1 MLAFSYMGEEN
12 SDGNF
17 WTREGKMTNGNPEPS
32 LDIHIKN
39 QTLFRKLKAEGWD
52 GLDT

>member
-1 MLAFSYMGEEN
+1 MGEEN

-17 WTREGKMTNGNPEPS
+17 WIRKGKMTNGDPETS
-32 LDIHIKN
+32 LEIHIKN
-39 QTLFRKLKAEGWD
+39 QTLFRKLKAEGRD